1 MKTRALVLL
10 LLSSTLVSALVA
22 CGDDDVGTA
31 PLVDAGLDSGERADA
46 GPRPQTFAD
55 IGASTEGLA
64 IGRTPA
70 GDSVMYVGARD
81 GRVVR
86 VTPDGIV
93 TDFAEVDAPVGI
105 AVRASGEVL
114 VCGED
119 ATGSVLFELDPMTG
133 GKTVLVATGP
143 GGVALGLCNYVAVAP
158 DDSLVFSDS
167 AANELYRTAADGSG
181 ITRITDAI
189 QYPNGLAFSPD
200 GATLY
205 VASWSGSAVFALS
218 FDRTTGLYGAP
229 TMVVTDIANID
240 GLVTLSDGELL
251 LVTSGSGLQRITPS
265 GAPELLYGPRLFM
278 LPANGVMGDTAF
290 GANNLYLTSLSRMT
304 IERVTIDTAGVSL
317 PVR

>member
-1 MKTRALVLL
+1 MKTRPLALLL
-10 LLSSTLVSALVA
+10 LLSALSA
-22 CGDDDVGTA
+22 CGDDDVGTT
-31 PLVDAGLDSGERADA
+31 PLVDAGIDSGARADA
-46 GPRPQTFAD
+46 GPRPETFAE

-70 GDSVMYVGARD
+70 GDSIMYVGARD

-86 VTPDGIV
+86 VAPDGV
-93 TDFAEVDAPVGI
+93 VSDFAEVNAPVGI
-105 AVRASGEVL
+105 AVRATGEVL

-133 GKTVLVATGP
+133 AKTVLVATGP
-143 GGVALGLCNYVAVAP
+143 GAVALGLCNYVAVAP

-167 AANELYRTAADGSG
+167 ADDKLYRTAADGSG
-181 ITRITDAI
+181 ITLITDAI

-218 FDRTTGLYGAP
+218 FDRATGAYGAP
-229 TMVVTDIANID
+229 TMVVTDISSVD
-240 GLVTLSDGELL
+240 GLVALSDGELL
-251 LVTSGSGLQRITPS
+251 MVTSSSGLQRIAPS
-265 GAPELLYGPRLFM
+265 GAPEVLYGPRLFM
-278 LPANGVMGDTAF
+278 LPANGVTGDSAF
-290 GANNLYLTSLSRMT
+290 GVNQLYLTSLSRTT
-304 IERVTIDTAGVSL
+304 IERVSIDTAGVPL